1 MSETT
6 NNKVKRVLNIALD
19 VVLVLFLLF
28 AAFVLIVALSQKAG
42 KVSQLFGYSV
52 RSVQS
57 ESMERYDADG
67 NLVEGAFSKGDVIIL
82 EMADGGPYDV
92 GDVVMFSMPINL
104 YPDGSY
110 READMSSEEATD
122 EIFVTHRIVGIELLG
137 ENYRYR
143 TQGLGNPVPD
153 VNLKRDD
160 QILAV
165 YNGTRIAGLGSVV
178 DFLQTKGGFFLC
190 IILPMLA
197 FVLFQAYRVVNNVIL
212 YNREKAFQEASEA
225 AEAAVTAELSEEQ
238 KRRIAEEY
246 LKSLGAGANSA
257 DSSQPNGT
265 EE

>member
-1 MSETT
+1 MSDTT
-6 NNKVKRVLNIALD
+6 NKKVKRALNIVLD
-19 VVLVLFLLF
+19 VFLVLFLLF
-28 AAFVLIVALSQKAG
+28 AAFVMICALSQRSG
-42 KVSQLFGYSV
+42 KVSQLFGYTV

-57 ESMERYDADG
+57 DSMERRDANGD
-67 NLVEGAFSKGDVIIL
+67 LVEGAFCRGDLIVCEI
-82 EMADGGPYDV
+82 ADGGPYDV

-110 READMSSEEATD
+110 RECNVETEEATT
-122 EIFVTHRIVGIELLG
+122 EIYVTHQIVGIEMVG

-143 TQGLGNPVPD
+143 TQGLGNPAAD
-153 VNLKRDD
+153 VNLKRGA
-160 QILAV
+160 QIVAV

-178 DFLQTKGGFFLC
+178 DFLQTQSGFFIC

-212 YNREKAFQEASEA
+212 YNREKALKEATEA
-225 AEAAVTAELSEEQ
+225 AEVARTADLTEDE

-246 LKSLGAGANSA
+246 LRSLNQGAPSTDG
-257 DSSQPNGT
+257 SQPKGT